1 MIFAFHNKYGIIF
14 AVNKGGII
22 MIYLDYSATT
32 PVDNDVLNAFCEAS
46 RSLVGNA
53 NSLHELGIKC
63 QSRILQDS
71 KDILK
76 NLGLD
81 DKQYE
86 IIYTSGASEAN
97 NLAIKGYL
105 ERFSSDKHIIT
116 TNFEHPSVTAPI
128 GYLQNKGYQ
137 IDFVKTNKK
146 GLVDLVDLEKLI
158 TDKTILVS
166 IVSVNSEI
174 GIKQPI
180 SEIAMLLKKYPQIVF
195 HSDITQSIGKAQEV
209 CANIDMMSFSAHKF
223 YGVKGVGAL
232 IKKKEI
238 KLIPQIHGGTS
249 TSKYRSGTPFHPLIY
264 SMAYALQLA
273 TVNFDNRYQKTK
285 TTNDYLVKELSRI
298 PQVRINSNEYA
309 IPHIVNFSIIGKN
322 SIEIVEYM
330 SKKGI
335 YISNHTACSSKQQMS
350 LAVYNLTEDKG
361 LALSSVRVSLS
372 HLTTFADIDALI
384 NAIKEMVN

>member
-1 MIFAFHNKYGIIF
+1 
-14 AVNKGGII
+14 

-105 ERFSSDKHIIT
+105 ERFGTDKHIIT
-116 TNFEHPSVTAPI
+116 TNFEHPSVTAPV

-195 HSDITQSIGKAQEV
+195 HSDITQSIGKAHEV
-209 CANIDMMSFSAHKF
+209 CTNIDMMSFSAHKF

-249 TSKYRSGTPFHPLIY
+249 TSKYRSGTPFHPLVS

-273 TVNFDNRYQKTK
+273 TESFNARYQKTK
-285 TTNDYLVKELSRI
+285 VTHDYFVKELSRI

-309 IPHIVNFSIIGKN
+309 IPHIVNLSIIGKN